1 MEKMRG
7 GLGLDAASNGSSS
20 PCQGRVT
27 LTHALSSSKAGKT
40 FANTDTNTI
49 ISTFYHSTMF
59 ADIGGEI
66 KSSNMNIEV

>member
-40 FANTDTNTI
+40 LQIQIQTQSLPHFTI
-49 ISTFYHSTMF
+49 QQCLQIL
-59 ADIGGEI
+59 AGELNRQI
-66 KSSNMNIEV
+66 

>member
-40 FANTDTNTI
+40 LQIQIQSLPHFTI
-49 ISTFYHSTMF
+49 QQCLQIL
-59 ADIGGEI
+59 AGELNRQI
-66 KSSNMNIEV
+66 

>member
-40 FANTDTNTI
+40 FANTNTI

-66 KSSNMNIEV
+66 KSSNIKIEV